1 VAGVGANWP
10 MVPQIAMKHSG
21 TIANRQKRICKATL
35 MNKHVV
41 SGCPMNKSL
50 HFIRI
55 IPMANT
61 DHRNQLIAVYMKARA
76 NGNNPAMIAFKERII
91 NDLVEL
97 KSALAEYGVTEQQ
110 LDAMWEARRKGE
122 RK

>member
-1 VAGVGANWP
+1 
-10 MVPQIAMKHSG
+10 MKHSG
-21 TIANRQKRICKATL
+21 TIANRQKRICKAAL

-41 SGCPMNKSL
+41 SGYPMNKSL
-50 HFIRI
+50 RFTRS

-61 DHRNQLIAVYMKARA
+61 DHRNQLITAYMKARA
-76 NGNNPAMIAFKERII
+76 NGNNPAMIAFRESII

-97 KSALAEYGVTEQQ
+97 KGALAEYGVTEQQ

>member
-1 VAGVGANWP
+1 
-10 MVPQIAMKHSG
+10 MVPQIATSHLG
-21 TIANRQKRICKATL
+21 NIANLRKRICKTAL

-50 HFIRI
+50 RFTRS

-61 DHRNQLIAVYMKARA
+61 DHRNQLIAAYMKARA
-76 NGNNPAMIAFKERII
+76 NGNNPAMIAFRESII

-97 KSALAEYGVTEQQ
+97 KGALAEYGVTEQQ
-110 LDAMWEARRKGE
+110 LDAAWEARQRGK
-122 RK
+122 RR